1 NKEGIAFYN
10 NVIDECLELGL
21 TPMVTLYHWD
31 LPYELEKQ
39 GGWASTVFQKWFHRF
54 ATVCATNF
62 GDRVKH
68 WIVLNEPMG
77 FTSLGYLIG

>member
-1 NKEGIAFYN
+1 MGFQVFRFSISWSRILPDGTGRVNKEGIAFYN

-54 ATVCATNF
+54 ATVCAT
-62 GDRVKH
+62 
-68 WIVLNEPMG
+68 
-77 FTSLGYLIG
+77 